1 MKAIYITVTILFS
14 FLLNSQNLNNEITNS
29 KGQKILL
36 GKIKKASLNQENY
49 KSWFSKNYEN
59 YSPDENAIKDLQSNL
74 NDYKI
79 TVFMG
84 TWCGDSKREVP
95 RFYKIIE
102 ALEFPENQM
111 ELIALSNDFNLYK
124 QSPQH
129 EENGLNI
136 HRVPTFIFYKNGKEV
151 NRIVEHPVESLEKD
165 ILKIVNDNNY
175 EPNFEIVKVVNTI
188 LEDSGSKG
196 LKRRQGK
203 LIKDFGE
210 KTKSYSELNNY
221 GSILYT
227 TNRLDEATE
236 VYKLNLK
243 LFPEIQRVYESLAN
257 IYVQQGKPKKARKI
271 LKKAINKFPDNEV
284 LIRSLNKLT
293 SG

>member
-210 KTKSYSELNNY
+210 KTKSYSELNTY

-257 IYVQQGKPKKARKI
+257 IYVRQGKPKKAIKI

>member
-1 MKAIYITVTILFS
+1 MKAIYFTATILFS

-257 IYVQQGKPKKARKI
+257 IYVRQGKPKKARKI

>member
-1 MKAIYITVTILFS
+1 MKAIYFTATILFS

-257 IYVQQGKPKKARKI
+257 IYVRQGKPKKAIKI

>member
-1 MKAIYITVTILFS
+1 MKAIYFTATILFS

-95 RFYKIIE
+95 RFYKIVE
-102 ALEFPENQM
+102 VLEFPENQM

-151 NRIVEHPVESLEKD
+151 NRIVEHPVQSLEKD

-196 LKRRQGK
+196 LKKRQVK

-210 KTKSYSELNNY
+210 KTKSYSELNTY
-221 GSILYT
+221 GIILYT

>member
-1 MKAIYITVTILFS
+1 MRILLFS
-14 FLLNSQNLNNEITNS
+14 VTCFLSFTLYSQNLNVETVNS
-29 KGQKILL
+29 RGQNILL
-36 GKIKKASLNQENY
+36 GKIDKSGLNQDNY
-49 KSWFSKNYEN
+49 QTWFSKNYGN
-59 YSPDENAIKDLQSNL
+59 YQPDETIMESLEGKL
-74 NDYKI
+74 NDYDI
-79 TVFMG
+79 TIFMG

-210 KTKSYSELNNY
+210 KTKSYSELNTY

-227 TNRLDEATE
+227 TNRLEEATE

-257 IYVQQGKPKKARKI
+257 IYVRQGKPKKARKI

-284 LIRSLNKLT
+284 LIRSLSKLT

>member
-14 FLLNSQNLNNEITNS
+14 FLLNSQNLNKEITNS

-257 IYVQQGKPKKARKI
+257 IYVRQGKPKKAIKI